1 MGAMTEEIIFEAD
14 PFVETCN
21 RLYSKWKVS
30 HTLTL
35 NLNAKPHNLHPTPY
49 TLNSLWKSVT
59 ACFPSAR

>member
-30 HTLTL
+30 YT
-35 NLNAKPHNLHPTPY
+35 LNAKPE
-49 TLNSLWKSVT
+49 
-59 ACFPSAR
+59 R